1 MHRKKILELLSKH
14 SGYNRNEEQ
23 MTRNTIEFIRAHEN
37 CFDRELLIGHVTG
50 SAWVL
55 DNSGKFVLLMHH
67 RKLNRW
73 FQPGGHCDGDSDVL
87 AVALKEAI
95 EETGAKDIKAVNE
108 AIFDV
113 DIHQIPERKGIPA
126 HLHYDIRFLFTADKD
141 SPLLINE
148 ESNDLAWVEL
158 SKVKELNS
166 EDSIMR
172 MVDKT
177 YQIKKW
183 LEKS

>member
-1 MHRKKILELLSKH
+1 MHRKKILELLEAHVYSDVFEA
-14 SGYNRNEEQ
+14 N
-23 MTRNTIEFIRAHEN
+23 MTQETIKFINTYPN

-50 SAWVL
+50 SAWIL
-55 DNSGKFVLLMHH
+55 DSSGQFVLLMHH

-73 FQPGGHCDGDSDVL
+73 FQPGGHCDGDSDVM

-95 EETGAKDIKAVNE
+95 EETGAKDIKAVHE
-108 AIFDV
+108 YIFDV
-113 DIHQIPERKGIPA
+113 DVHEIPERKGIPT

-158 SKVKELNS
+158 SKVKELNN
-166 EDSIMR
+166 EDSIIR
-172 MVDKT
+172 MVLKT
-177 YQIKKW
+177 GQIKI
-183 LEKS
+183 